1 MFGRINIFSY
11 LCRDYWFM
19 KRFAFIFSVVL
30 AFAFSSPVRANAL
43 WVNGYAAGV
52 VDLQDM
58 EVTISFSQGS
68 IYVSGGEGMILEVV
82 SLTGKKVLE
91 QQIDSP
97 SQKFEL
103 NIPKGC
109 YIVKVGKV
117 VRKVSIH

>member
-1 MFGRINIFSY
+1 
-11 LCRDYWFM
+11 M

>member
-11 LCRDYWFM
+11 LCKDYWFM

-82 SLTGKKVLE
+82 SLTGKKVME

>member
-30 AFAFSSPVRANAL
+30 TFAFSSPVRANAL

-82 SLTGKKVLE
+82 SLTGKKVME

>member
-1 MFGRINIFSY
+1 
-11 LCRDYWFM
+11 M
-19 KRFAFIFSVVL
+19 KKFLFLFITVL
-30 AFAFSSPVRANAL
+30 TIAFSSPVMASTSVMNS
-43 WVNGYAAGV
+43 YAAGV
-52 VDLQDM
+52 LDFQDM
-58 EVTISFSQGS
+58 EVTISFSQGI
-68 IYVSGGEGMILEVV
+68 IYVSGGEGMILEIV
-82 SLTGKKVLE
+82 SLTGKKVME

>member
-82 SLTGKKVLE
+82 SLTGKKVME

>member
-1 MFGRINIFSY
+1 
-11 LCRDYWFM
+11 M

-82 SLTGKKVLE
+82 SLTGKKGHGAT
-91 QQIDSP
+91 D
-97 SQKFEL
+97 
-103 NIPKGC
+103 
-109 YIVKVGKV
+109 
-117 VRKVSIH
+117 